1 MKILFVLASLGC
13 GGAERVVSIL
23 ANRLIERGFQVEI
36 VCLLYNDYYYEVNE
50 KVKVTFLQDV
60 AAKNRKNE
68 KVSLDASP
76 SNILVYPGTMSLF
89 KRGKW
94 LRRYCSEQKI
104 DGVIAFTEGVYCFVL
119 ASLFGT
125 RIKVIS
131 SERNDPKFMSWK
143 RNLLKRV
150 LLPTTDWLVV
160 QTEQINRSFNWGGL
174 KSKTSIIVNPVRED
188 VFNEGNRRICTKY
201 NVIVSVARLFEQ
213 KRQEILIEA
222 FSLLVGQFPNWKLYI
237 YGEGPRRKELE
248 ELILRK
254 KLQNNVFLPGTS
266 DSILLVMQEAK
277 FFCLSSDYEG
287 MSNAM
292 VEAVCLGLPIVSTKV
307 SGTDELI
314 VVGKNGYVVARRDI
328 IGLSVAMKQLMD
340 DDEKVKSFGEYSF
353 LLSEKFKLEKV
364 IKEWERLITSVF
376 VN

>member
-76 SNILVYPGTMSLF
+76 SNIFVYPGTMSLF

-188 VFNEGNRRICTKY
+188 VFNEGNRRICTKD

-266 DSILLVMQEAK
+266 DSILLVMQKAK

>member
-36 VCLLYNDYYYEVNE
+36 VCLLYNDYYYEVSE

-188 VFNEGNRRICTKY
+188 VFNEGNRRICTKD

-266 DSILLVMQEAK
+266 DSILLVMQKAK

>member
-188 VFNEGNRRICTKY
+188 VFNEGNRRICTKD

-266 DSILLVMQEAK
+266 DSILLVMQKAK